1 MKKSELFLGVR
12 KTNGQIGYI
21 SEGLNIPEFFDLLR
35 PVNDGVNILVD
46 YSPVIEKLHDIHNK
60 HNDESI
66 LNSYNSLFNF
76 WLDAKTYSK
85 ESLKIS
91 KSEELSKLSNSL
103 INELQLRLQK
113 KQREFYFN
121 RDAQSSLLN
130 EIKSDSDIYIDTLLC
145 FIHSKASLEI
155 ESFKKD
161 SVICSY
167 ADFLHALVQ
176 DLFNRVTGE
185 GRFKES
191 FFKYLAFEKRD
202 ELESYLE
209 VKENQE
215 STDEFLLR
223 SLNSQRTEEHWD
235 QHYGY
240 MKHVVIQYD
249 NFDYHQLNM
258 AKILRDLMHK
268 IRSIRKMI
276 GLLKAGNVEWDESD
290 DAVMALQKFLNEE
303 HED

>member
-35 PVNDGVNILVD
+35 PVNNEINVLGD
-46 YSPVIEKLHDIHNK
+46 YSPVIEKLHGIHNK
-60 HNDESI
+60 HNDEAI
-66 LNSYNSLFNF
+66 LKSYNSLYNF

-91 KSEELSKLSNSL
+91 KSEELSKTSNSL

-113 KQREFYFN
+113 KQRDFYSD
-121 RDAQSSLLN
+121 RDLQLSLLN
-130 EIKSDSDIYIDTLLC
+130 DIKSDGDIYIDTLLC

-161 SVICSY
+161 MVISSY
-167 ADFLHALVQ
+167 AEFLHKLVQ
-176 DLFNRVTGE
+176 DLFNRVTGI
-185 GRFKES
+185 GRYNES

-209 VKENQE
+209 LKENRE

-223 SLNSQRTEEHWD
+223 SLNSERAQEHWD
-235 QHYGY
+235 QHHGS
-240 MKHVVIQYD
+240 MKQVIIQYE
-249 NFDYHQLNM
+249 NFDYNQLNM
-258 AKILRDLMHK
+258 AQTLRDLLHK
-268 IRSIRKMI
+268 INSIRKMI
-276 GLLKAGNVEWDESD
+276 ELLKAGNVEWDESD

-303 HED
+303 DED